1 MTLQELF
8 PAMSGSELAEALWC
22 VVSLRLKPDEQW
34 MDAYM
39 ATCEDRVGGLPPQVS
54 CRARGVCE
62 RVCMCVH
69 VYVKVDEQW
78 MDAYMATCEDRV
90 GGLPPQVSCRARGVC
105 VCLCVFVCVHMCAYM

>member
-54 CRARGVCE
+54 CRARGVC
-62 RVCMCVH
+62 
-69 VYVKVDEQW
+69 
-78 MDAYMATCEDRV
+78 
-90 GGLPPQVSCRARGVC
+90 